1 MIVIRFSEI
10 SVQKALQIAVKSHW
24 DNTSHQVLHKLVFE
38 SMPARLHAVNKA
50 KWEMMV
56 RKKSKILNIYSKKLF
71 ESLSNYAE
79 IGWIT

>member
-1 MIVIRFSEI
+1 MCQQVYTNLWSPCELNCMLSLKKRGDMIVIRFSEI

-50 KWEMMV
+50 KW
-56 RKKSKILNIYSKKLF
+56 
-71 ESLSNYAE
+71 
-79 IGWIT
+79 GDDG